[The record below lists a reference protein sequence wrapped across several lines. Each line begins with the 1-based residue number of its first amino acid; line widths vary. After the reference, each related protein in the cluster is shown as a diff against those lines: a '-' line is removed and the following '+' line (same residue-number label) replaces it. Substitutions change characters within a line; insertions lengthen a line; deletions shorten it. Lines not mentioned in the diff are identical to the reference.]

1 MRPRQRGIL
10 IVFEGVDG
18 TGKSTQLALL
28 AQYLE
33 EHGYP
38 IITTRE
44 PTEGVHGQKIRQLY
58 LNRDQCSREEELE
71 LFLADRRQH
80 VQEVLTPALQQ
91 GKIILCDR
99 YYLSTAA
106 YQGANGFDPL
116 DILEK
121 NNFAPVPDIA
131 LLFKVPLATGLSRIT
146 DGRGEILNDFEQ
158 AEALTTVAHIFE
170 SLDLPYIHVI
180 DATGSIEAVHEAV
193 LDAVRPLLAHL
204 AIETIPAQ

>member
-1 MRPRQRGIL
+1 MRPQPRGIL

-28 AQYLE
+28 ARYLE
-33 EHGYP
+33 EQGYP
-38 IITTRE
+38 VITTRE
-44 PTEGVHGQKIRQLY
+44 PTEGAYGQKIRQLY

-80 VQEVLTPALQQ
+80 VQEVLAPALQQ

-121 NNFAPVPDIA
+121 NSFAPVPDIA
-131 LLFKVPLATGLSRIT
+131 LLFQVPLATGLSRIT
-146 DGRGEILNDFEQ
+146 EGRGEILNDFEK
-158 AEALTTVAHIFE
+158 AETLTTVAHIFE

-180 DATGSIEAVHEAV
+180 DAAGSIESVHEAV
-193 LDAVRPLLAHL
+193 LEAVHPLLAHL
-204 AIETIPAQ
+204 AVETIPAQ